1 MKTLHNAA
9 SGFFVGAVAV
19 LSVISILGVWDFF
32 STDVITK
39 SFQTIGLLAIIAVV
53 IIIAGRFMEAKPA
66 GDPTTP
72 VAPSI
77 PNPVFKTIRQVTV
90 VMLIVAA
97 VLLALVGIMAIWDVI
112 TDQDV
117 LYKAISSLGILVFSS
132 FVIVITCLERE
143 DSPFLKKHAKMSGGG
158 IVALVILAY
167 ICISLFFTF
176 LSR

>member
-9 SGFFVGAVAV
+9 SGFFVVAV
-19 LSVISILGVWDFF
+19 GVLTAISILGVWDFF

-53 IIIAGRFMEAKPA
+53 VIIAGRFMEAKPA
-66 GDPTTP
+66 GDPAMP
-72 VAPSI
+72 IVPSAPSPI
-77 PNPVFKTIRQVTV
+77 FKTIRQATV
-90 VMLIVAA
+90 VLLIVAA

-112 TDQDV
+112 TDKDV
-117 LYKAISSLGILVFSS
+117 LFKAISSLGILVFSS

-167 ICISLFFTF
+167 ICISLFFSF
-176 LSR
+176 I